1 MPSSSRLPENLRRE
15 VVFPPAARQNTQSR
29 QPASFPPTP
38 SSLPR
43 QSRNDQPVTKPRGT
57 LARIRA
63 HPIACSVLGLLVLM
77 LVADIAGLAVYV
89 LKVPK
94 ANEGP
99 LVILSLVFVA
109 G

>member
-1 MPSSSRLPENLRRE
+1 
-15 VVFPPAARQNTQSR
+15 
-29 QPASFPPTP
+29 
-38 SSLPR
+38 
-43 QSRNDQPVTKPRGT
+43 